1 MILEPE
7 RTRSEVAGRSLTGPA
22 SASKVGHMH
31 GVGEGEVSGGLGP
44 EELAAV
50 IERAQRFDPDAYDV
64 LVDVYGQRLFGFLYR
79 LAGSREQAEDLLQEV
94 FLRVVRALPRYTHRG
109 RFEGW
114 LFRIAA
120 NLVRDRI
127 RQTRRAPTTL
137 SMSAAGDDQDE
148 ADHGAGWDR
157 SDGSETDPEAPLILR
172 EQIDRMQAAFGQ
184 LSAAEREVIMLRHY
198 SERSFAEIAELMG
211 TPLGTALA
219 RAHRGLAKLRRIM
232 ESEA

>member
-1 MILEPE
+1 
-7 RTRSEVAGRSLTGPA
+7 
-22 SASKVGHMH
+22 MH

-44 EELAAV
+44 EELAVV

-64 LVDVYGQRLFGFLYR
+64 LVDVYGQRLYGFLYW
-79 LAGSREQAEDLLQEV
+79 LAGSREQTEDLLQEV
-94 FLRVVRALPRYTHRG
+94 FLRVVQALPRYTHRG

-127 RQTRRAPTTL
+127 RQTRRAPTAI

-148 ADHGAGWDR
+148 ANHGAGWDR
-157 SDGSETDPEAPLILR
+157 SDGSETGPEAPLILR
-172 EQIDRMQAAFGQ
+172 EQIDRMQAALGQ